1 MKTLLIV
8 AVIVLLFVALVALC
22 NTLRKRMQRNTLAT
36 AFKNLEKNPRYQLM
50 MQAMEIMAQGETK
63 DGKIPDSYGEFGYD
77 ATNPIPTKGIPGSI
91 AYLAKLR
98 TEKGVKV
105 EYERKGCT
113 HAENIKHPVDMYEI
127 RANGEYVCMLH
138 LCPYYKENSAI
149 APKGFKVLSL
159 EELLGRRNPISR
171 FGMIEVF

>member
-1 MKTLLIV
+1 MNTLLIV
-8 AVIVLLFVALVALC
+8 AVIVLLLVAIVALR
-22 NTLRKRMQRNTLAT
+22 NTLRKKVQRNTLAT
-36 AFKNLEKNPRYQLM
+36 SLETLKNNETYQF
-50 MQAMEIMAQGETK
+50 MQQLQNAMGVNATQH
-63 DGKIPDSYGEFGYD
+63 GKVPGAYGEFGYD

-91 AYLAKLR
+91 SYLAKLR

-105 EYERKGCT
+105 EYKRKGCT

-149 APKGFKVLSL
+149 APKGFKELSRK
-159 EELLGRRNPISR
+159 ELY
-171 FGMIEVF
+171 GM